1 MQKYNIEG
9 SIDFFSELNK
19 LLNKENVKNENVKN
33 ENVKNEEN
41 ICLISNEELTDNFVK
56 LNCGHSF
63 NYIPL
68 YKDLVNQ
75 KQKFNIMEIMELKKD
90 EIRCP
95 YCRTKQY
102 GVFITHFNKGIFK
115 KIYVNIQYRI

>member
-19 LLNKENVKNENVKN
+19 LLNKENVKN

-63 NYIPL
+63 NYLPL

-75 KQKFNIMEIMELKKD
+75 KQTLPSNSRPAARKKND
-90 EIRCP
+90 KRSGN
-95 YCRTKQY
+95 RWAK
-102 GVFITHFNKGIFK
+102 THG
-115 KIYVNIQYRI
+115 

>member
-41 ICLISNEELTDNFVK
+41 ICLISN
-56 LNCGHSF
+56 
-63 NYIPL
+63 
-68 YKDLVNQ
+68 
-75 KQKFNIMEIMELKKD
+75 
-90 EIRCP
+90 
-95 YCRTKQY
+95 
-102 GVFITHFNKGIFK
+102 
-115 KIYVNIQYRI
+115 